1 MDPKRTYS
9 YLSQKIITLLT
20 VPLSFLFIPI
30 IGAIVWLLTL
40 DSSDNKAD
48 DIERKIEK
56 DWEEASKS
64 TEFN

>member
-1 MDPKRTYS
+1 MDSKRTYS
-9 YLSQKIITLLT
+9 YLSKKIITLLT

-30 IGAIVWLLTL
+30 IGTIVWLLTL
-40 DSSDNKAD
+40 GSGDNKAD
-48 DIERKIEK
+48 EIERKIEK